1 MVVLVAC
8 LLLGC
13 TSIGPSKL
21 VPTHEGYNDA
31 VQLTLTRE
39 VLKNIVRGRYLDP
52 TQFLSVS
59 SINAQFSVGVKAGGG
74 VTGIGADTAGTAQGQ
89 IGYSDSP
96 TITYVPQVGAGLY
109 KSLGAPLNLTEALS
123 LIAFGRNRTADIELV
138 INSVNYAQDRTA
150 RRRISSVSI
159 CVRPSAQ
166 SGRGAS
172 VLQRV
177 QDRALRHG
185 SEGQALH

>member
-1 MVVLVAC
+1 MPDGSVTHVSEQ
-8 LLLGC
+8 LLPISPVY
-13 TSIGPSKL
+13 T
-21 VPTHEGYNDA
+21 
-31 VQLTLTRE
+31 TRE

-109 KSLGAPLNLTEALS
+109 KSLG
-123 LIAFGRNRTADIELV
+123 
-138 INSVNYAQDRTA
+138 
-150 RRRISSVSI
+150 RR
-159 CVRPSAQ
+159 
-166 SGRGAS
+166 
-172 VLQRV
+172 
-177 QDRALRHG
+177 
-185 SEGQALH
+185 